1 MNIEKLRKHI
11 QSLNK
16 HIGKRPVGF
25 YIHPAIRDDQP
36 VHWVVEVD
44 ENRNEWLV
52 AEHDSLADAEAR
64 LRVETAK

>member
-1 MNIEKLRKHI
+1 MNIEKLRDQI

-16 HIGKRPVGF
+16 LIGSSVGF

-44 ENRNEWLV
+44 ENAMSGSSPR
-52 AEHDSLADAEAR
+52 ATASLTPR
-64 LRVETAK
+64 PG

>member
-44 ENRNEWLV
+44 ENRNGRSGLSPSMTKP
-52 AEHDSLADAEAR
+52 SL
-64 LRVETAK
+64 TPSPG

>member
-1 MNIEKLRKHI
+1 MNIEKLREEI

-52 AEHDSLADAEAR
+52 AEHDSLSDAEAR
-64 LRVETAK
+64 LKMENAK

>member
-1 MNIEKLRKHI
+1 MNIEKLREEI

-16 HIGKRPVGF
+16 LIGKRPVGL

-52 AEHDSLADAEAR
+52 AEHDSLAEAEAR
-64 LRVETAK
+64 LRMETAK